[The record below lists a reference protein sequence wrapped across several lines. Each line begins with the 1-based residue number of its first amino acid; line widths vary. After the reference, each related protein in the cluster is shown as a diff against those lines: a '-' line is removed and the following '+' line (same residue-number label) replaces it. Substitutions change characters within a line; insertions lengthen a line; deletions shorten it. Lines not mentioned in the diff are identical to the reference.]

1 MKKESGVTLV
11 SLVITVIVMV
21 ILAGVTLS
29 SLTGEDGIIT
39 VAQAASQNMINASRE
54 EDALIQNLLNEIKD
68 VGGGSGSGGDI
79 EIPEIKISFGEI
91 IWEGGKAKI
100 SIQSSEAGKKIEY
113 QINGTSGE
121 WKEIASGGSIENLQ
135 HGDTIYA
142 RLTDEEG
149 SSGVITKKI
158 EDKIAPRVRVEV
170 GEITGTSIE
179 VTVTATEEESGLAE
193 RETYQYYI
201 GEAIMG
207 RSTSNTFTYTELSE
221 ETDYTLRVVVTDKA
235 GNAGEGTAEATTMQ
249 PEPTGWKF
257 VTCLTANTEYQVS
270 KNGTYRITCIGKS
283 ADGASGTIAR
293 RVDGPDDGGTVGD
306 WTDTYYGGN
315 GGNGGGSGGIS
326 RSILS
331 LKDNEKIHCT
341 IDTTISSFGEYLSAT
356 AASGVNPGTGTGGT
370 EFNTTGN
377 AGGTGGLGAYYRLK
391 VGVPITIDRRAKNG
405 NRGGGNG
412 ALPGTI
418 DNSNSY
424 PGGNGGGGGGGA
436 TYNLPSDI
444 AYDDPLYTTY
454 IVRDLSVYKGGN
466 GYNNQTANSSANA
479 STYPTFSA
487 DAPVWYGGGNGGGG
501 GYARNSL
508 LSPVGTG
515 SAGSPG
521 GILIEEAI
529 YD

>member
-29 SLTGEDGIIT
+29 SLTGENGIIT

-100 SIQSSEAGKKIEY
+100 SIQSSEAGKTIEY

-121 WKEIASGGSIENLQ
+121 WKEIASGGTIENLQ

-158 EDKIAPRVRVEV
+158 EDKIAPRVSVEV
-170 GEITGTSIE
+170 GDITGTSIA

-193 RETYQYYI
+193 IETYKYYI

-221 ETDYTLRVVVTDKA
+221 ETDYTLTVVVTDKA
-235 GNAGEGTAEATTMQ
+235 GNEGEGTAEATTMQ

-257 VTCLTANTEYQVS
+257 VTCLTANTEYQVP

-283 ADGASGTIAR
+283 ADGTSG
-293 RVDGPDDGGTVGD
+293 GGGSSRTGD
-306 WTDTYYGGN
+306 YIEGSYYYNYYYGGA
-315 GGNGGGSGGIS
+315 GGNGGGSGGIA
-326 RSILS
+326 RSVLTLTTS
-331 LKDNEKIHCT
+331 EKVHCT
-341 IDTTISSFGEYLSAT
+341 VDTTISSFGDYLSAT
-356 AASGVNPGTGTGGT
+356 AGNGINPGSGTGGND
-370 EFNTTGN
+370 FNTTGN
-377 AGGTGGLGAYYRLK
+377 SGGAGGSGGYVRVSNYSSKYPSSSSDSGF
-391 VGVPITIDRRAKNG
+391 G
-405 NRGGGNG
+405 NQGKGNG
-412 ALPGTI
+412 ALGG
-418 DNSNSY
+418 SNEKSVEDWLKSK
-424 PGGNGGGGGGGA
+424 GGG
-436 TYNLPSDI
+436 
-444 AYDDPLYTTY
+444 
-454 IVRDLSVYKGGN
+454 RRWSVVVE
-466 GYNNQTANSSANA
+466 
-479 STYPTFSA
+479 PTSC
-487 DAPVWYGGGNGGGG
+487 
-501 GYARNSL
+501 RKIL
-508 LSPVGTG
+508 LMMTICIQHISKE
-515 SAGSPG
+515 
-521 GILIEEAI
+521 I
-529 YD
+529 

>member
-1 MKKESGVTLV
+1 MKKERGVTLV

-21 ILAGVTLS
+21 ILAGVTIS

-39 VAQAASQNMINASRE
+39 VAQAASQNMTNASKE
-54 EDALIQNLLNEIKD
+54 EEALIQNLLNEIKG
-68 VGGGSGSGGDI
+68 VGEGSGSGGEI
-79 EIPEIKISFGEI
+79 EVPEIKISFGEI
-91 IWEGGKAKI
+91 SWEGGKAKI

-235 GNAGEGTAEATTMQ
+235 GNEGEGTAEATTIQ

-257 VTCLTANTEYQVS
+257 VTCLTTNTEYKVP

-283 ADGASGTIAR
+283 GDGSSGGGGRTVRNDYI
-293 RVDGPDDGGTVGD
+293 DGTH
-306 WTDTYYGGN
+306 YYN
-315 GGNGGGSGGIS
+315 YYYGGSGGSGGGAGGIA
-326 RSILS
+326 RSVLT
-331 LKDNEKIHCT
+331 LKASEKVHCT
-341 IDTTISSFGEYLSAT
+341 IDTSTSSFGEYLSASAGT
-356 AASGVNPGTGTGGT
+356 GTNPGTGTGGND
-370 EFNTTGN
+370 FNTTGN
-377 AGGTGGLGAYYRLK
+377 AGG
-391 VGVPITIDRRAKNG
+391 
-405 NRGGGNG
+405 
-412 ALPGTI
+412 
-418 DNSNSY
+418 S
-424 PGGNGGGGGGGA
+424 
-436 TYNLPSDI
+436 
-444 AYDDPLYTTY
+444 
-454 IVRDLSVYKGGN
+454 
-466 GYNNQTANSSANA
+466 
-479 STYPTFSA
+479 
-487 DAPVWYGGGNGGGG
+487 GGGG
-501 GYARNSL
+501 GYVKVSNYTSKFPSSSSNSGSGGQGKGNGAL
-508 LSPVGTG
+508 GGSGGTNKVELRGYAGGGGGRRRWYLSA
-515 SAGSPG
+515 SRRHS
-521 GILIEEAI
+521 L
-529 YD
+529 

>member
-29 SLTGEDGIIT
+29 SLTGENGIIT

-100 SIQSSEAGKKIEY
+100 SIQSSEAGKTIEY
-113 QINGTSGE
+113 QINGTSNE

-158 EDKIAPRVRVEV
+158 EDKIAPRVSVEV
-170 GEITGTSIE
+170 GEITGTSIA

-193 RETYQYYI
+193 IETYQYYI

-221 ETDYTLRVVVTDKA
+221 ETDYTLTVVVTDKA
-235 GNAGEGTAEATTMQ
+235 GNEGKGTAEARTMQ

-257 VTCLTANTEYQVS
+257 VQNIRYQ
-270 KNGTYRITCIGKS
+270 KMEH
-283 ADGASGTIAR
+283 
-293 RVDGPDDGGTVGD
+293 TV
-306 WTDTYYGGN
+306 
-315 GGNGGGSGGIS
+315 
-326 RSILS
+326 L
-331 LKDNEKIHCT
+331 LVLE
-341 IDTTISSFGEYLSAT
+341 
-356 AASGVNPGTGTGGT
+356 
-370 EFNTTGN
+370 
-377 AGGTGGLGAYYRLK
+377 
-391 VGVPITIDRRAKNG
+391 
-405 NRGGGNG
+405 
-412 ALPGTI
+412 
-418 DNSNSY
+418 
-424 PGGNGGGGGGGA
+424 
-436 TYNLPSDI
+436 
-444 AYDDPLYTTY
+444 
-454 IVRDLSVYKGGN
+454 
-466 GYNNQTANSSANA
+466 
-479 STYPTFSA
+479 
-487 DAPVWYGGGNGGGG
+487 
-501 GYARNSL
+501 SL
-508 LSPVGTG
+508 LMEQVEQ
-515 SAGSPG
+515 
-521 GILIEEAI
+521 LLVE
-529 YD
+529 